1 MIDELPVQATIKE
14 VEVPV
19 QQIIVNNEVK
29 TITAKVNSLCCSS
42 CGRVIYTFN
51 QNESYIDVYET
62 LVNAK
67 EELSEQFG
75 YCPKCGKALRYDF
88 DIIDGE
94 VIDEQVSV

>member
-1 MIDELPVQATIKE
+1 MIDELPVQAIIKE
-14 VEVPV
+14 VEVST
-19 QQIIVNNEVK
+19 QQIIVNNEVR
-29 TITAKVNSLCCSS
+29 TITANVHSLCCSS
-42 CGRVIYTFN
+42 CGRVIYSFN
-51 QNESYIDVYET
+51 PGESYADVYKI

-94 VIDEQVSV
+94 VIDEQASV